1 MSMDSDHPRASQNR
15 IKRWTRLLE
24 AKFRREDGL
33 FLAEGVKVVEEL
45 LGSDCQTE
53 ALLVLP
59 EKNLRWEGVVA
70 PVADQTPVYSLSRPE
85 FKKLSQDKEPDGV
98 IAVVRKKEPPDVSS
112 WLAEAA
118 GPLLVAHEITNPQ
131 NLGALI
137 RSACWFGFAGVI
149 LSANSVDWTHPKVI
163 RSSMGG
169 VFKMTV
175 LTGVDLLAL
184 LADLRG
190 KFLLVGSD
198 VRKGVAPHPV
208 AKKAALLV
216 GSESHGL
223 PASLLE
229 CAAVRWRIPGG
240 TGAESL
246 SLPQAAAIMMYEM
259 SRGRM
264 VNGE

>member
-1 MSMDSDHPRASQNR
+1 MQRNYSQASLNQ
-15 IKRWTRLLE
+15 IKRWTRLLD

-33 FLAEGVKVVEEL
+33 FLAEGGKVVREL
-45 LGSDCQTE
+45 LAGDWQTE

-59 EKNLRWEGVVA
+59 EKASHWEKAVA
-70 PVADQTPVYSLSRPE
+70 PVQDRIPVYFLARPE

-112 WLAEAA
+112 WLAAAA
-118 GPLLVAHEITNPQ
+118 GPLLVGHGITNPQ

-149 LSANSVDWTHPKVI
+149 LSANSVDWTHPKVV

-169 VFKMTV
+169 VFKITV
-175 LTGVDLLAL
+175 LAGVDLWSL
-184 LADLRG
+184 LPDLRE

-198 VRKGVAPHPV
+198 VREGAVPHPV
-208 AKKAALLV
+208 EEKAALLV

-223 PASLLE
+223 PESLLQG
-229 CAAVRWRIPGG
+229 AAVRWRIPGG
-240 TGAESL
+240 AGAESL

-259 SRGRM
+259 RRGRM
-264 VNGE
+264 VDGG